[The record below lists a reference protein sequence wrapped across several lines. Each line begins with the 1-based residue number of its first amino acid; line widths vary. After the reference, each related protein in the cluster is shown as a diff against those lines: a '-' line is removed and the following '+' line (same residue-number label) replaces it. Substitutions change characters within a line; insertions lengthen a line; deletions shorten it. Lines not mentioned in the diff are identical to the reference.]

1 MIKPNKLTIVTIIFI
16 TLITTFTLYY
26 KSSLHNNLVNI
37 DKSYAYNSNSNTT
50 NKYMSD
56 IKKRIIAS
64 DKTFNE
70 SNYLISYNSNPSYP
84 EIETITLTYVI
95 DNLIETNKIYEVQ
108 IENNNI
114 KDIYKSNSE
123 ETNELELVSK
133 VNNFNESIKEKILLE
148 KYSHL
153 FKQNKILNKDKSIN
167 QNRFN
172 QNITRYEEKYY
183 YNYNT
188 KELSYILN
196 VYHDELEE
204 IKIVID

>member
-16 TLITTFTLYY
+16 TLITIFTLYY
-26 KSSLHNNLVNI
+26 KSSLHNNLANI
-37 DKSYAYNSNSNTT
+37 DKTYAYTSNTSTT

-84 EIETITLTYVI
+84 ELETITLTYVI
-95 DNLIETNKIYEVQ
+95 DNLIETNKVYEVQ
-108 IENNNI
+108 IENDNI

-133 VNNFNESIKEKILLE
+133 VNNFDESIKEKILLE
-148 KYSHL
+148 KYAYL

-172 QNITRYEEKYY
+172 QNITRYEEKYH

>member
-26 KSSLHNNLVNI
+26 KSTLRNNLVNI
-37 DKSYAYNSNSNTT
+37 DKTYAYTSNSNTT
-50 NKYMSD
+50 NKYISD
-56 IKKRIIAS
+56 IKKRIISS

-95 DNLIETNKIYEVQ
+95 DNLIETNKVYEVQ
-108 IENNNI
+108 IEQDSI

-123 ETNELELVSK
+123 ETNELDLISK
-133 VNNFNESIKEKILLE
+133 VNDFNEVKKEKILLE
-148 KYSHL
+148 KYPHL

-172 QNITRYEEKYY
+172 HNITRYEEKYY

-204 IKIVID
+204 IKILID

>member
-1 MIKPNKLTIVTIIFI
+1 MIKSNKLTIVTIILI

-95 DNLIETNKIYEVQ
+95 DNLIETNKVYEVQ
-108 IENNNI
+108 IENDSI

-148 KYSHL
+148 KYHHL